1 MGPVDQSI
9 SAGLGG
15 FFALFL
21 LAAALW
27 LLMRSLLKHLRS
39 AENNFFEEDLRDDA
53 VAAGAVRSRPSRADS
68 APDSAAAAAMKA
80 PDRAVQREAERPDA
94 GANSGA

>member
-1 MGPVDQSI
+1 MGSVDQSI

-27 LLMRSLLKHLRS
+27 LLMRSLLKHLRN
-39 AENNFFEEDLRDDA
+39 AEHHLFEEDIEAPEA
-53 VAAGAVRSRPSRADS
+53 VGAGVVHSRPSRTD
-68 APDSAAAAAMKA
+68 
-80 PDRAVQREAERPDA
+80 RPDTGSPAEGA
-94 GANSGA
+94 GRSDGAQGAHGAGTDSTV

>member
-39 AENNFFEEDLRDDA
+39 AEHNLFEEDATDGEA
-53 VAAGAVRSRPSRADS
+53 VEDGAVHARPSRTDATRSPAS
-68 APDSAAAAAMKA
+68 ATSAAPAPAAV
-80 PDRAVQREAERPDA
+80 RREAETPD
-94 GANSGA
+94 GA

>member
-15 FFALFL
+15 FIALFL

-39 AENNFFEEDLRDDA
+39 AENNVFDEDLRNES
-53 VAAGAVRSRPSRADS
+53 VAAGAVHARPSRDADGT
-68 APDSAAAAAMKA
+68 ADKVRDTAA
-80 PDRAVQREAERPDA
+80 QRESEGPET
-94 GANSGA
+94 GAPSGA